1 MTLQEKN
8 SEFADLYRERE
19 TLKANRA
26 DIQQQLQPYPD
37 LFSRLSSELVHDRS
51 SALATLRTLD
61 VARCADLLRQWFS
74 VSSRLAD
81 NGKVIVEKGG
91 EVV

>member
-1 MTLQEKN
+1 MTLQQQD
-8 SEFADLYRERE
+8 SEFADLYRERK

-26 DIQQQLQPYPD
+26 DIEQQLQPYPD

-51 SALATLRTLD
+51 SALTTLRTLD
-61 VARCADLLRQWFS
+61 VAHCAALLGQWFS

-81 NGKVIVEKGG
+81 NGKAIIEKGG
-91 EVV
+91 EVD